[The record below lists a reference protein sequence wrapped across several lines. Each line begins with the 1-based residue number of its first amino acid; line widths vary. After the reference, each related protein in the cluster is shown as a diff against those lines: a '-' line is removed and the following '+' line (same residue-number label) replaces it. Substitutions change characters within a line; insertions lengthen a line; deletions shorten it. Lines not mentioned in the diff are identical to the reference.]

1 MLKKIVCWGV
11 VLGACAVQAEAL
23 VIEAGENVIYPVSV
37 TTNTPVTIK
46 GTLTMPA
53 GAINRC
59 SSVSMPGGS
68 LFIEGGLLGYY
79 ENKAASY
86 TLSQGEDGTYARI
99 VATGGQVGS
108 RDTMTLAKET
118 QPIANLSEDGYLDYL
133 TLRDGAGM
141 AIAAIDNN
149 TSVTGRLTIAGT
161 GATFTSHGW
170 NTAGRFRKG
179 NHVLRLQDG
188 AVFNFNMSNQRGNW
202 NAEGVSIVT
211 EGTGD
216 IRLLHQ
222 QTAGSAYQ
230 LNVRS
235 GAYFNHHGK
244 LGMGRGG
251 AGAYVAMINFTVS
264 DVIGPNVTDLCTDKY
279 GSVDPSTQMRIDDD
293 VTLTVR
299 SAHLAAG
306 GSCSVFGA
314 GTLKIGAADGT
325 SGFTATSF
333 DVDCTTVIEK
343 VGANEM
349 TLELKGTDKW
359 MPTLKLT
366 EGTVRFVANTTVGE
380 LVPNGG
386 RFVIDAGKVVCFDAG
401 LAAYEGE
408 FTAADG
414 GAFAAGEHLVCYY
427 KGEAPQNATAKVA
440 LGYRAAVTSEEVT
453 EGDYAGYTALKVT
466 VEYLGRGLHF
476 TESGDVDIL
485 AEMGGTMDVPCDV
498 IVDEGVVVTNTTALV
513 GSMPLSVTGGGTL
526 VLNAASPDL
535 TGEIYV
541 GNAALRVLK
550 DGSLGSGNGKV
561 TVQGAVAAG
570 GISQVVFDLG
580 SERGTFAND
589 FTFESSS
596 ERIITSKTSER
607 VGGFRFV
614 QPKALITFTGR
625 IQTTG
630 ELALIENAAYKSETV
645 ERVRFEGP
653 VSCTGQLYVY
663 VRYRISFMGKVTA
676 ASVSAYGDAAS
687 PNNGTPRPYFG
698 ASGNEIGYLT
708 YRINAQTIAG
718 ATDAFANTYV
728 YLNDVR
734 SSVNFDLG
742 GFDQKVRF
750 VYTQNDASNKGG
762 VITSAESATLTL
774 TGSSASDRNA
784 RYTTLTGKLGLTMD
798 AAGDNAYHQ
807 TFKGGIHT
815 MSGKLTVKNGTLS
828 FTDGET
834 RQTSLANVPEIEVSG
849 GALNLTTATDG
860 ACAGVTNV
868 VVSGGTFTVGGTGAD
883 LFGEAAKTQAVLNFS
898 GNGQLSIAEGTT
910 VPVRWL
916 LVDGKFRSSGRYT
929 GVGGP
934 ADAKVLPQLAG
945 TGVLSVRSSGKGLQ
959 IILR

>member
-251 AGAYVAMINFTVS
+251 AGAYVAMINFTAS

-408 FTAADG
+408 LAPADG
-414 GAFAAGEHLVCYY
+414 GAFARGEHLICYY
-427 KGEAPQNATAKVA
+427 KGEAPQNVTAKVA
-440 LGYRAAVTSEEVT
+440 LVDKAMFSNEDVT
-453 EGDYAGYTALKVT
+453 EGDYAGYTALKLT
-466 VEYLGRGLHF
+466 VESAGRQLHF

-513 GSMPLSVTGGGTL
+513 GGMPFNVTGGGTL
-526 VLNAASPDL
+526 VLNAASPEFTGALAVGKADL
-535 TGEIYV
+535 Y
-541 GNAALRVLK
+541 VLK
-550 DGSLGSGNGKV
+550 EGALGTGAV
-561 TVQGAVAAG
+561 TVAGATKAK
-570 GISQVVFDLG
+570 GISRLTFDLG
-580 SERGTFAND
+580 VEGGTFAND
-589 FTFESSS
+589 ITFESTCNNS
-596 ERIITSKTSER
+596 TYGGR
-607 VGGFRFV
+607 VGGLCFV
-614 QPKALITFTGR
+614 RPKALITFTGR
-625 IQTTG
+625 IQATG
-630 ELALIENAAYKSETV
+630 ELDMAENAAYASETT

-653 VSCTGQLYVY
+653 VSCTDELYVA
-663 VRYRISFMGKVTA
+663 VRYQVSFMGKVTA
-676 ASVSAYGDAAS
+676 ASAYSMGDAAS
-687 PNNGTPRPYFG
+687 PNGTSRLYFG
-698 ASGNEIGYLT
+698 AANNEISKLT

-728 YLNDVR
+728 YFGDVR

-750 VYTQNDASNKGG
+750 VYNQYDAYNKGG